1 MDKFVEFKIPVMKSS
16 KMNASSIPGSSCL
29 RLVIIDDTSP
39 IIVIGFL
46 HYGQKRPIGTIRATV
61 VCR

>member
-29 RLVIIDDTSP
+29 RLVIINEVKQILLEFSLP
-39 IIVIGFL
+39 EFS
-46 HYGQKRPIGTIRATV
+46 R
-61 VCR
+61 